1 MSFLKRIASKRSRN
15 SKAKVS
21 PTSAFD
27 EENSDDKLSLTHASW
42 LLQKASRLFANR
54 KLALLLISHILAT
67 LVIFGKT
74 FSICFFIEL
83 ASEFHFQH
91 SSSFPLLRSLR
102 NDEIFC
108 SK

>member
-1 MSFLKRIASKRSRN
+1 MSFLKRIASNRTRN

-27 EENSDDKLSLTHASW
+27 EENSDDEKLSLTHASW

-74 FSICFFIEL
+74 FSICFFIQL
-83 ASEFHFQH
+83 ASEIHFQPFILF
-91 SSSFPLLRSLR
+91 SSSS
-102 NDEIFC
+102 
-108 SK
+108 